1 MIPALVGRINYSGEL
16 GYELWVAPEYQRALF
31 DQLMAAGEEYGIR
44 LFGFRALMSLRLEK
58 SYGTW
63 YREYRPIYTLH
74 EAGLQRYVKLD
85 HEFIGR
91 AAYEKE
97 AETGPERR
105 LVAFVVEP
113 DPDEPADV
121 IGDEPIWHDG
131 AVVGWVTSGGYGH
144 HVERLDRAGVRADG
158 ARDAGRP
165 GRRRLRDRDHRAAAA
180 GPAPAASRCSTRR
193 VSGCASDRG
202 RRRPPRA
209 RRRRRRPGGSS
220 STGGPSRS
228 SRAIRWRWRSC
239 GAARCRGAAGRCAW
253 RGTAGTASPRSTAS
267 PTCGPAR
274 PRRARAC
281 ASRGTRPTA
290 MPALPVVA
298 ATDLTAT
305 PLPAAIE
312 RPATSRSTSRSSAAG
327 RAGGPRPR
335 TRSAAGQVGPCPRCR
350 GRRRGRGDLRRAD
363 DRRPDAGRDAPRPPA
378 RDRRRDRGRRD
389 PSGLPGQPAGRAR
402 DRPGRRAAARR
413 RRRPGRV
420 VAVGTPPDGR
430 AVRRHS
436 PGALRRGS
444 KATTARAASA
454 PS

>member
-131 AVVGWVTSGGYGH
+131 AVVGWVTSGAYGH
-144 HVERLDRAGVRADG
+144 HVKESIALGYVPTALAD
-158 ARDAGRP
+158 ARRP
-165 GRRRLRDRDHRAAAA
+165 GRERLRDRDHRAAPA
-180 GPAPAASRCSTRR
+180 GPAPARAVVRPA
-193 VSGCASDRG
+193 GCADAPVTEVAPAAAEDATPGGVAG
-202 RRRPPRA
+202 RIVVDGRPVRVRAGRFGGDGDPA
-209 RRRRRRPGGSS
+209 RRGGPGARRDAVPGRGLRELPRPG
-220 STGGPSRS
+220 
-228 SRAIRWRWRSC
+228 RWHRVRPDVPDR
-239 GAARCRGAAGRCAW
+239 GAARDCAVARHPAG
-253 RGTAGTASPRSTAS
+253 
-267 PTCGPAR
+267 
-274 PRRARAC
+274 
-281 ASRGTRPTA
+281 A

-305 PLPAAIE
+305 PLPAATELHHLEVDVAVIGGGSSGRAAAADAE
-312 RPATSRSTSRSSAAG
+312 RAG
-327 RAGGPRPR
+327 RTVRVLDAGVR
-335 TRSAAGQVGPCPRCR
+335 R
-350 GRRRGRGDLRRAD
+350 GGRGDLRRTD
-363 DRRPDAGRDAPRPPA
+363 DRRPDAGRDAPRPSA
-378 RDRRRDRGRRD
+378 RDRRRDRRRRD
-389 PSGLPGQPAGRAR
+389 PSGLPGQPAGRDR
-402 DRPGRRAAARR
+402 DGTGRRAAA
-413 RRRPGRV
+413 
-420 VAVGTPPDGR
+420 
-430 AVRRHS
+430 
-436 PGALRRGS
+436 
-444 KATTARAASA
+444 
-454 PS
+454 